1 MGHFTKMGNSTIENM
16 LDPRRRRIDSASK
29 GWGSCNLGGLQ
40 ADLMGG
46 SGGAEPPGKYI
57 HHPGVGMGL
66 IKAIA
71 TAG

>member
-1 MGHFTKMGNSTIENM
+1 MFKTCIYIFITTDGIYSIN
-16 LDPRRRRIDSASK
+16 P
-29 GWGSCNLGGLQ
+29 GGLQ